1 MTADTKQ
8 ILKRALSLSPIERA
22 ELIEKLF
29 HSFEFSDRE
38 TIDSLWADEAEKRID
53 AFEEGSLPAIS
64 TKKVF
69 KKIEK
74 NSMDVKFLLAAEKE
88 FEETVIYYNSQSVD
102 S

>member
-29 HSFEFSDRE
+29 HSFEFSDRKS
-38 TIDSLWADEAEKRID
+38 IDSLWADEAEKRID
-53 AFEEGSLPAIS
+53 AFEKGSLPAIS
-64 TKKVF
+64 AKKVF

-74 NSMDVKFLLAAEKE
+74 K
-88 FEETVIYYNSQSVD
+88 
-102 S
+102 

>member
-29 HSFEFSDRE
+29 HSFEFSDRKS
-38 TIDSLWADEAEKRID
+38 IDSLWADEAEKRID
-53 AFEEGSLPAIS
+53 AFEKGSLLARS
-64 TKKVF
+64 AKKVF

-74 NSMDVKFLLAAEKE
+74 NSMDVKFLLDAEKE
-88 FEETVIYYNSQSVD
+88 F
-102 S
+102 